1 MIHLEQT
8 LNTADDSFIYT
19 VKGEDTPRYI
29 VNADGRLF
37 AAGKCLGRFRLLEQA
52 WLLELGH
59 TLFMGGPSNG
69 LFKLPEFELKALT
82 ALVNQEQPSAL

>member
-8 LNTADDSFIYT
+8 LNTVDDSFIYS
-19 VKGEDTPRYI
+19 VRGEDKPRYI

-37 AAGKCLGRFRLLEQA
+37 TAGKVIGRFRLNEDC
-52 WLLELGH
+52 WIMELGH
-59 TLFMGGPSNG
+59 TLFMSGPPNG

-82 ALVNQEQPSAL
+82 ALVNQNET